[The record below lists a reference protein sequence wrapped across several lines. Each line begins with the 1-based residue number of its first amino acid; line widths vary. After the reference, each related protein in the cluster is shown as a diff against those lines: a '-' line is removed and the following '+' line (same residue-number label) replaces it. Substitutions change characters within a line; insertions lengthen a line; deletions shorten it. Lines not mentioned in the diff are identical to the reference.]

1 MHQKYLERKA
11 NRAPSVPVTAARLV
25 YDGYWIMQW
34 HVLDDSFKHDVL
46 IAGLLPLLQ
55 QQGSENFPQYQQ
67 MLRLVGGRV
76 SSLSPPT
83 NSTCVKSKN
92 LQKETLS
99 WLPMGIDSAQLIH
112 PDFSQDD
119 WQDAVEKGMRDF
131 VRFHVLEQVAP
142 TDVSGI
148 PTEIQAFAMVDEE
161 WARGVLGANPI
172 GLPAGCC
179 GRAALGD

>member
-1 MHQKYLERKA
+1 MRQKYLERKA

-25 YDGYWIMQW
+25 DDGYWIMQW
-34 HVLDDSFKHDVL
+34 HVPDDSFKHDVL

-55 QQGSENFPQYQQ
+55 QQQQVSENFPQYQQ

-83 NSTCVKSKN
+83 NSTYVKSKN

-99 WLPMGIDSAQLIH
+99 WLPMGIDSAELIH

-119 WQDAVEKGMRDF
+119 WQDAVDDF
-131 VRFHVLEQVAP
+131 VRFQVAP

-148 PTEIQAFAMVDEE
+148 PTENQAFAMVDEE
-161 WARGVLGANPI
+161 WVRGVLGANPI